1 MPDNQYEY
9 YSKFG
14 WSSNPFTLSIS
25 PTLMVGYSEQC
36 ESLLSHVCNL
46 HKFASIIG
54 PTGSGKTTML
64 LWLRSQLMAYKK
76 FLPYYISKPPRSPKN
91 LVNIFKSIIGYNFLD
106 KVRFNNLSLFDLSK
120 FIHHKLKE
128 KHLVLL
134 IDEAHEASIT
144 NLEWFRTLSD
154 STPNMTTILAAL
166 PIFEK
171 KIETQLPTL
180 FMRITTKTYLN
191 NLTKPELESLILKR
205 IENVDGGGLKPFSS
219 NSIDR
224 IYEITGGFPREI
236 IKTCDKLVKEAASKN
251 IATIN
256 ASFVDQVISPQST
269 SLHIELQ
276 AKLSKKQNQIL
287 KVLDKNPDLTPSVI
301 IDHLD
306 TSTYKNKD
314 NAIRS
319 INNILKRLLHDD
331 LIQRKK
337 LGNTYVYYLS
347 PKAKTMFTEA

>member
-1 MPDNQYEY
+1 MQDKQYEY

-14 WSSNPFTLSIS
+14 WSSNPFTLNIS
-25 PTLMVGYSEQC
+25 PALMVGYSEQC
-36 ESLLSHVCNL
+36 DSLLSHVCNL
-46 HKFASIIG
+46 HKIASVIG

-76 FLPYYISKPPRSPKN
+76 FLPYYISKPPRSSEN
-91 LVNIFKSIIGYNFLD
+91 LVKIFKTIIGFNFLD
-106 KVRFNNLSLFDLSK
+106 KIRYNNLSLFDLSK
-120 FIHHKLKE
+120 FIHHKLKDR
-128 KHLVLL
+128 HLVLL
-134 IDEAHEASIT
+134 IDEAHEASIS

-154 STPNMTTILAAL
+154 SNPNISIILAAL
-166 PIFEK
+166 PVFEK

-205 IENVDGGGLKPFSS
+205 IESVDGDGLKPFSS

-236 IKTCDKLVKEAASKN
+236 IKVCDKLAKEAASKN
-251 IATIN
+251 ISSIN
-256 ASFVDQVISPQST
+256 SSFVDQVIIPPPSSHQ
-269 SLHIELQ
+269 IELQ
-276 AKLSKKQNQIL
+276 VTLSKKQNQIL
-287 KVLDKNPDLTPSVI
+287 RVLNENPDMTPSGI

-306 TSTYKNKD
+306 TTTYKNKD
-314 NAIRS
+314 NAVRS
-319 INNILKRLLHDD
+319 INNILKRLLGDD

>member
-14 WSSNPFTLSIS
+14 WSSNPFTLNIS

-46 HKFASIIG
+46 HKFASVIG

-76 FLPYYISKPPRSPKN
+76 FLPYYISKPPRSSKN
-91 LVNIFKSIIGYNFLD
+91 LVDIFKSIVGFNFFD
-106 KVRFNNLSLFDLSK
+106 KVRFKNLSLFDLSR
-120 FIHHKLKE
+120 FIQNKLKE

-134 IDEAHEASIT
+134 VDEAHEASIA

-154 STPNMTTILAAL
+154 SVPNMTVILAAL
-166 PIFEK
+166 PVFEK
-171 KIETQLPTL
+171 TIETRLPTL
-180 FMRITTKTYLN
+180 FMRITTKAYLN
-191 NLTKPELESLILKR
+191 NLSKPELESLILKR
-205 IENVDGGGLKPFSS
+205 IESVGDKCLNPFSS
-219 NSIDR
+219 SSVDR

-236 IKTCDKLVKEAASKN
+236 IKICDKLVKEASSKN
-251 IATIN
+251 ITSIN
-256 ASFVDQVISPQST
+256 ASFVDQVISPPPSSQQM
-269 SLHIELQ
+269 ELQ
-276 AKLSKKQNQIL
+276 VTLSKKQNQIL
-287 KVLDKNPDLTPSVI
+287 KLLSENPNLVPSSI

-306 TSTYKNKD
+306 ISSYKNKD

-319 INNILKRLLHDD
+319 MNNILKRLLHED

-347 PKAKTMFTEA
+347 PKSKTMFTEA